1 MAASAT
7 LTRRAYHRHTPL
19 ESPHWSALERTSTSA
34 STLSLD
40 QLTDQSAASHHR
52 FRQLCTKLKRRFDS
66 SRESF
71 ARNEELLTSQLVTR
85 WMILFRDYKSLPS
98 SPLNDET
105 RQEFEWPDFERIYNS
120 LSPCLVN
127 AVPSLDDF
135 SLCGSDDDDR
145 QLLVNSVDSVLIE
158 QDLTEQTNEL
168 RSCQRGR
175 AFRRNA
181 ICQKL
186 DKRQHDGQLHT
197 FIQQLMIEKLMHVWT

>member
-7 LTRRAYHRHTPL
+7 LTRRAHH
-19 ESPHWSALERTSTSA
+19 PHLPSLERTSTSA

-40 QLTDQSAASHHR
+40 QLTDHSSASHHR

-71 ARNEELLTSQLVTR
+71 ARSEELLSSQLVAR

-98 SPLNDET
+98 SPLNHET
-105 RQEFEWPDFERIYNS
+105 RQEFEWPDFEQIYNS

-127 AVPSLDDF
+127 AVPGLDDF
-135 SLCGSDDDDR
+135 SLCGCDDDDLR
-145 QLLVNSVDSVLIE
+145 LLVNSADSFLIDE
-158 QDLTEQTNEL
+158 DLTEQTSL
-168 RSCQRGR
+168 FHSCQRGR

-186 DKRQHDGQLHT
+186 DKRQHGGQLRT
-197 FIQQLMIEKLMHVWT
+197 FIQQLMIEKLMRVWT